1 MATVDTLVNKLRDLG
16 GSANN
21 PDLKAA
27 LGLKDKDWDQLK
39 KGALSSGRV
48 VAGRGF
54 GGRLSLPESVKA
66 TTPATNGQSPSASS
80 YGALRGKKLMLVD
93 KEGKAIGKLSTIS
106 EFAVTEGMIVAV
118 VE

>member
-27 LGLKDKDWDQLK
+27 LGLKDKEWDAVK
-39 KGALSSGRV
+39 KAALVSRRV
-48 VAGRGF
+48 VSGRGF
-54 GGRLSLPESVKA
+54 GGRLSLPEHVSA
-66 TTPATNGQSPSASS
+66 TTPANAPQNGSTGS

-93 KEGKAIGKLSTIS
+93 KEGKPVGKLVTIQ
-106 EFAVTEGMIVAV
+106 ELAVTEGMVVGV